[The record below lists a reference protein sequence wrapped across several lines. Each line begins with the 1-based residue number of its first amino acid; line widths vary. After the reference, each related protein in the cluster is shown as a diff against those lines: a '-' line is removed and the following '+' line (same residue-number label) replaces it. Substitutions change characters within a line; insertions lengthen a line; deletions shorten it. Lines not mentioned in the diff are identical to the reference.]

1 MKAKLFCILG
11 SVLCIVISSC
21 DYLADPDDDHS
32 EKRGLSFVVKGANGN
47 PLDSVGIHFIF
58 SNWSSILS
66 KDRQP
71 GSTHI
76 MGISSIELI
85 SFTASVQYDH
95 VRLNWATASE
105 NRNLG
110 FELERSEES
119 DAYSLLSSYTTNSDL
134 MGHGTTTN
142 RHDYVYPDFAVTE
155 GHQYSYKLIDIDS
168 SGVRVESGPVTVTMT
183 DMPALPA
190 EFQLGQNYPNP
201 FNPATAIPFT
211 LPQAV
216 HVLLQVSNWWDGE
229 PVRTLVDAFLP
240 AGYHTVFWYA
250 QNDDGNYVTNN
261 IYAYQMTAGS
271 YFNQKEICLM
281 MGDPEQI
288 RSLDCVPLAATDTY
302 GHADIDYSVL
312 PFGKSINRTD
322 EMGNV
327 RGIVMVSN
335 TIDFIFLKEG
345 YKSLLERVVI
355 DTSKALNVSVTLE
368 SN

>member
-21 DYLADPDDDHS
+21 DSLADPDDDHS
-32 EKRGLSFVVKGANGN
+32 EKRGLSFIVKDANGN
-47 PLDSVGIHFIF
+47 PLDSVGVHFIF

-66 KDRQP
+66 KDRQH
-71 GSTHI
+71 GSTHV

-85 SFTASVQYDH
+85 SFSAIVADDH
-95 VRLNWATASE
+95 IRLDRATASE
-105 NRNLG
+105 SNNLG
-110 FELERSEES
+110 FEIERSEEGGP
-119 DAYSLLSSYTTNSDL
+119 YSLLSSYTANNDL
-134 MGHGTTTN
+134 MGHGTTTD

-183 DMPALPA
+183 DIPTLPS

-201 FNPATAIPFT
+201 FNPSTAIPFT

-229 PVRTLVDAFLP
+229 PVRTLVDGFLE
-240 AGYHTVFWYA
+240 ADYHTVRWDA
-250 QNDDGNYVTNN
+250 QDDDGNYVTNN
-261 IYAYQMTAGS
+261 VYAYQMIAGDYS
-271 YFNQKEICLM
+271 AQREMCLL
-281 MGDPEQI
+281 MGDPEHI
-288 RSLDCVPLAATDTY
+288 RSLDCIPLATTAAD
-302 GHADIDYSVL
+302 GHADIDYSVIPL
-312 PFGKSINRTD
+312 GKSINRTD
-322 EMGNV
+322 EQGNLL
-327 RGIVMVSN
+327 GTFMV
-335 TIDFIFLKEG
+335 TDTLDFIFLKEG
-345 YKSLLERVVI
+345 YKSLLERTVI